1 MYIPKSYKNENL
13 SEVKQFIQ
21 SNSFGILVSQNNG
34 KSIATHIPLEL
45 SKNKLGKDII
55 QGHVAKA
62 NSHWHLFKNNSEV
75 LAIFTGPHGYISSS
89 WYDFEE
95 VPTWNYI
102 AVHVYGVIKIIE
114 GEELY
119 NSLKQ
124 LVDKYES
131 TSKNPIKIE
140 ELSKKTMRQ
149 IHGIVGF
156 EIEITDIQ
164 AAYKLSQTYN
174 DKNHQNIISEL
185 ESSKKLSD
193 KNIADAMKTEREKSR
208 NGK

>member
-1 MYIPKSYKNENL
+1 MYIPKTYKNENL
-13 SEVKQFIQ
+13 SEVKQFIE
-21 SNSFGILVSQNNG
+21 SNSFGILVSHNDG

-45 SKNKLGKDII
+45 SKNKSGKDIL

-62 NSHWHLFKNNSEV
+62 NPHWHHFKDNTEV
-75 LAIFTGPHGYISSS
+75 LAIFSGPHGYISSS

-95 VPTWNYI
+95 VPTWNYL
-102 AVHVYGVIKIIE
+102 AVHVYGIIKIIE
-114 GEELY
+114 GEALY
-119 NSLKQ
+119 NTLKQ

-131 TSKNPIKIE
+131 ASKNPIKIE

-156 EIEITDIQ
+156 EIEISDIQ
-164 AAYKLSQTYN
+164 AAYKLSQTN
-174 DKNHQNIISEL
+174 DDKNHQNILDEL
-185 ESSKKLSD
+185 ESSKNVSD
-193 KNIADAMKTEREKSR
+193 KNIADAMKTERHKSN

>member
-1 MYIPKSYKNENL
+1 MYIPNQYKNENL
-13 SEVKQFIQ
+13 SEVKQFIHG
-21 SNSFGILVSQNNG
+21 NSFGILVSHNDG

-45 SKNKLGKDII
+45 SKNEIGKDVL

-62 NSHWHLFKNNSEV
+62 NPHWHHFKDNTEV
-75 LAIFTGPHGYISSS
+75 LAIFTGPHTYVSSS

-102 AVHVYGVIKIIE
+102 AVHVYGIIKIIE
-114 GEELY
+114 KEALY
-119 NSLKQ
+119 KSLKE
-124 LVDKYES
+124 LVDKYET

-149 IHGIVGF
+149 INGIVGF

-164 AAYKLSQTYN
+164 AAYKLSQGRD
-174 DKNHQNIISEL
+174 DKNHENIVSEL
-185 ESSKKLSD
+185 QCR
-193 KNIADAMKTEREKSR
+193 KNTFDADIANAMKTERNKSG
-208 NGK
+208 NDE